1 MAAPG
6 SKWQDYLPAT
16 RHLRPPPATRNNFSP
31 CPLAPLPA
39 RPLIFMSSSHP
50 KFTSRELTV
59 MILAGFI
66 LVLAPWGWGG
76 VVLWTVAA
84 ALGFAVAAFIAVFA
98 EARTQRTAMAVWF
111 LGLLLALYGASSEG
125 AAPWTF
131 RWLDYVCF
139 PSCALFGSSV
149 AAFLLSRDLTSR
161 PALELRRDLFRSVP
175 FWTGIALFLYFAV
188 QDFNAWGIV
197 VDREAFWAKQGL
209 PGIEVGKFDI
219 RPQPYLHWLP
229 SGLNAPF
236 STVETKHPPMNAW
249 RQMMVLGA
257 PWLLFCALQ
266 FGLRRRRGYVMLG
279 WVTVIAACAVGAFG
293 FLNQLSYG
301 TILGYPVSH
310 NTTCFGTFMNR
321 NHAGVYLYLHAAVA
335 LALTFWH
342 IRRAG
347 ENTLKGGPH
356 LIAAFLAFALAL
368 LVTLTSSTG
377 GVGIVLALF
386 IISLPL
392 AYYFGFPGSRGSRKR
407 IIIVTGVAMLLS
419 AAAILAM
426 VDLKPII
433 ARFKM
438 KATTY
443 QKAGT
448 DDRAPLRRATW
459 SLISD
464 SGWQGRAWVGY
475 GAGSYR
481 WISPPYQAEQ
491 KELQRDGKLFYRAIH
506 AHNDWL
512 EMLAEWGVVGLLPI
526 FAALLWL
533 GRRLIR
539 GFHPGHPET
548 VPLALGLL
556 LLMAHAWLDL
566 LFWFTPLMFTAAFV
580 AAAMT
585 CFTEQS
591 SSESGRNPS

>member
-1 MAAPG
+1 
-6 SKWQDYLPAT
+6 
-16 RHLRPPPATRNNFSP
+16 
-31 CPLAPLPA
+31 
-39 RPLIFMSSSHP
+39 
-50 KFTSRELTV
+50 
-59 MILAGFI
+59 MILAGLI

-84 ALGFAVAAFIAVFA
+84 ALGLAAAVFVATFA
-98 EARTQRTAMAVWF
+98 EARTQRAAMAIWF
-111 LGLLLALYGASSEG
+111 LGLVLALVGASNEG
-125 AAPWTF
+125 AAPWTY

-139 PSCALFGSSV
+139 PAAAFLGSSI
-149 AAFLLSRDLTSR
+149 AAFLLSRDLTAR
-161 PALELRRDLFRSVP
+161 PAAELRRELFRSVP
-175 FWTGIALFLYFAV
+175 FWAGVALFTYFVV
-188 QDFNAWGIV
+188 QDLNAWGVV
-197 VDREAFWAKQGL
+197 VDREAFWAKQGM
-209 PGIEVGKFDI
+209 PGIDVGKFDI
-219 RPQPYLHWLP
+219 RPLPYLHWLP

-236 STVETKHPPMNAW
+236 SAADTSQPPMNAW

-266 FGLRRRRGYVMLG
+266 VGLHRRRGYVWLA
-279 WVTVIAACAVGAFG
+279 WITVLMACAVGAFG
-293 FLNQLSYG
+293 FLNQQSNG
-301 TILGYPVSH
+301 SILGYPVPY
-310 NTTCFGTFMNR
+310 NTTCFGTFMSR
-321 NHAGVYLYLHAAVA
+321 NHAGVYLYLHAALA
-335 LALTFWH
+335 LGLTFWH

-356 LIAAFLAFALAL
+356 LVAAFLAFALAL
-368 LVTLTSSTG
+368 LVALTNSTG

-386 IISLPL
+386 VVSLPL
-392 AYYFGFPGSRGSRKR
+392 AYYFGFPGSRGSRQR

-433 ARFKM
+433 ERFKM
-438 KATTY
+438 KAATY

-464 SGWQGRAWVGY
+464 AGWTGRAWVGY

-481 WISPPYQAEQ
+481 WISSPYQAQQ

-512 EMLAEWGVVGLLPI
+512 EMLADWGIVGLLAV
-526 FAALLWL
+526 FAGLFWL

-539 GFHPGHPET
+539 AFHAGHPET

-556 LLMAHAWLDL
+556 LLMAHAWVDL

-585 CFTEQS
+585 CLTDQS
-591 SSESGRNPS
+591 SAETERSSS

>member
-1 MAAPG
+1 M
-6 SKWQDYLPAT
+6 
-16 RHLRPPPATRNNFSP
+16 PP
-31 CPLAPLPA
+31 
-39 RPLIFMSSSHP
+39 SHP

-59 MILAGFI
+59 MILAGLI

-84 ALGFAVAAFIAVFA
+84 ALGLAAAVFVATFA
-98 EARTQRTAMAVWF
+98 EARTQRAAMAIWF
-111 LGLLLALYGASSEG
+111 LGLVLALVGASNEG
-125 AAPWTF
+125 AAPWTY

-139 PSCALFGSSV
+139 PAAAFLGSSI
-149 AAFLLSRDLTSR
+149 AAFLLSRDLTAR
-161 PALELRRDLFRSVP
+161 PAAELRRELFRSVP
-175 FWTGIALFLYFAV
+175 FWAGVALFTYFVV
-188 QDFNAWGIV
+188 QDLNAWGVV
-197 VDREAFWAKQGL
+197 VDREAFWAKQGM
-209 PGIEVGKFDI
+209 PGIDVGKFDI
-219 RPQPYLHWLP
+219 RPLPYLHWLP

-236 STVETKHPPMNAW
+236 SAADTSQPPMNAW

-266 FGLRRRRGYVMLG
+266 VGLHRRRGYVWLA
-279 WVTVIAACAVGAFG
+279 WITVLMACAVGAFG
-293 FLNQLSYG
+293 FLNQQSNG
-301 TILGYPVSH
+301 SILGYPVPY
-310 NTTCFGTFMNR
+310 NTTCFGTFMSR
-321 NHAGVYLYLHAAVA
+321 NHAGVYLYLHAALA
-335 LALTFWH
+335 LGLTFWH

-356 LIAAFLAFALAL
+356 LVAAFLAFALAL
-368 LVTLTSSTG
+368 LVALTNSTG

-386 IISLPL
+386 VVSLPL
-392 AYYFGFPGSRGSRKR
+392 AYYFGFPGSRGSRQR

-433 ARFKM
+433 ERFKM
-438 KATTY
+438 KAATY

-464 SGWQGRAWVGY
+464 AGWTGRAWVGY

-481 WISPPYQAEQ
+481 WISSPYQAQQ

-512 EMLAEWGVVGLLPI
+512 EMLADWGIVGLLAV
-526 FAALLWL
+526 FAGLFWL

-539 GFHPGHPET
+539 AFHAGHPET

-556 LLMAHAWLDL
+556 LLMAHAWVDL

-585 CFTEQS
+585 CLTDQS
-591 SSESGRNPS
+591 SAETERSSS

>member
-1 MAAPG
+1 M
-6 SKWQDYLPAT
+6 
-16 RHLRPPPATRNNFSP
+16 PP
-31 CPLAPLPA
+31 
-39 RPLIFMSSSHP
+39 SSP

-59 MILAGFI
+59 MILAGLI

-84 ALGFAVAAFIAVFA
+84 ALGLAVAAFVATFA
-98 EARTQRTAMAVWF
+98 EARTQRAAMAAWF
-111 LGLLLALYGASSEG
+111 LGLVLALVGASNEG
-125 AAPWTF
+125 AAPWTY

-139 PSCALFGSSV
+139 PAFALIGSSI
-149 AAFLLSRDLTSR
+149 AAFLLSRDLTAR
-161 PALELRRDLFRSVP
+161 PAAELRRELFRSVP
-175 FWTGIALFLYFAV
+175 FWVGVALFTYFVV
-188 QDFNAWGIV
+188 QDLNAWGVV
-197 VDREAFWAKQGL
+197 VDREAFWSKQGM
-209 PGIEVGKFDI
+209 PGIDVGKFDI
-219 RPQPYLHWLP
+219 RPLPYLHWLP

-236 STVETKHPPMNAW
+236 SAADTSQPPMNAW

-257 PWLLFCALQ
+257 PWLLFCALHV
-266 FGLRRRRGYVMLG
+266 GLHRRRGYVWLA
-279 WVTVIAACAVGAFG
+279 WITVLMACAVGAFG
-293 FLNQLSYG
+293 FLNQQSNG
-301 TILGYPVSH
+301 SILGYPVPY
-310 NTTCFGTFMNR
+310 NTTCFGTFMSR
-321 NHAGVYLYLHAAVA
+321 NHAGVYLYLHAALA
-335 LALTFWH
+335 LGLTFWH

-356 LIAAFLAFALAL
+356 LVAAFLAFALAL
-368 LVTLTSSTG
+368 LVALTNSTG

-386 IISLPL
+386 VVSLPL
-392 AYYFGFPGSRGSRKR
+392 AYYFGFPGSRGSRQR

-433 ARFKM
+433 ERFKM
-438 KATTY
+438 KAATY

-464 SGWQGRAWVGY
+464 AGWTGRAWVGY

-481 WISPPYQAEQ
+481 WISSPYQAQQ

-512 EMLAEWGVVGLLPI
+512 EMLADWGIVGLLAV
-526 FAALLWL
+526 FAGLFWL

-539 GFHPGHPET
+539 AFHGGHPET

-556 LLMAHAWLDL
+556 LMMAHAWVDL

-585 CFTEQS
+585 CLTDQS
-591 SSESGRNPS
+591 SSETERSSS

>member
-1 MAAPG
+1 M
-6 SKWQDYLPAT
+6 
-16 RHLRPPPATRNNFSP
+16 PP
-31 CPLAPLPA
+31 
-39 RPLIFMSSSHP
+39 SHP

-59 MILAGFI
+59 MILAGLI

-84 ALGFAVAAFIAVFA
+84 ALGLAVAAFVATFA
-98 EARTQRTAMAVWF
+98 EARTQRAAMAVWF
-111 LGLLLALYGASSEG
+111 LGLVLALVGAFLEG
-125 AAPWTF
+125 ADPWTY

-139 PSCALFGSSV
+139 PAAAFLGSSI
-149 AAFLLSRDLTSR
+149 AAFLLSRDLTAR
-161 PALELRRDLFRSVP
+161 PAAELRRELFRSVP
-175 FWTGIALFLYFAV
+175 FWAGVALFTYFVV
-188 QDFNAWGIV
+188 QDLNAWGVV
-197 VDREAFWAKQGL
+197 VDREAFWAKQGM
-209 PGIEVGKFDI
+209 PGIDVGKFDI
-219 RPQPYLHWLP
+219 RPLPYLHWLP

-236 STVETKHPPMNAW
+236 SAADTSQPPMNAW

-257 PWLLFCALQ
+257 PWLLFCSLHV
-266 FGLRRRRGYVMLG
+266 GLHRRRGYVWLA
-279 WVTVIAACAVGAFG
+279 WITVLMACAVGAFG
-293 FLNQLSYG
+293 FLNQQSNG
-301 TILGYPVSH
+301 SILGYPVPY
-310 NTTCFGTFMNR
+310 NTTCFGTFMSR
-321 NHAGVYLYLHAAVA
+321 NHAGVYLYLHAALA
-335 LALTFWH
+335 LGLTFWH

-356 LIAAFLAFALAL
+356 LVAAFLAFALAL
-368 LVTLTSSTG
+368 LVALTNSTG

-386 IISLPL
+386 ILSLPL
-392 AYYFGFPGSRGSRKR
+392 AYYFGFPGSRGSRKQ
-407 IIIVTGVAMLLS
+407 IILVTGAAMLLS
-419 AAAILAM
+419 AAAILAI
-426 VDLKPII
+426 VDLKPILE
-433 ARFKM
+433 RFKM
-438 KATTY
+438 KAATY

-464 SGWQGRAWVGY
+464 GGWTGRAWVGY

-481 WISPPYQAEQ
+481 WISSPYQAQQ

-512 EMLAEWGVVGLLPI
+512 EMLADWGIVGLLAV
-526 FAALLWL
+526 FAGLFWL

-539 GFHPGHPET
+539 AFHAGHPET

-556 LLMAHAWLDL
+556 LMMAHAWVDL

-585 CFTEQS
+585 CLTDQS
-591 SSESGRNPS
+591 SAETERSSS

>member
-1 MAAPG
+1 M
-6 SKWQDYLPAT
+6 
-16 RHLRPPPATRNNFSP
+16 PP
-31 CPLAPLPA
+31 
-39 RPLIFMSSSHP
+39 SSP

-59 MILAGFI
+59 MILAGLI

-84 ALGFAVAAFIAVFA
+84 ALGLAVAAFVATFA
-98 EARTQRTAMAVWF
+98 EARTQRAAMAVWF
-111 LGLLLALYGASSEG
+111 LGLVLAQVGAFLEG
-125 AAPWTF
+125 ADPWTY

-139 PSCALFGSSV
+139 PAFALLGSSIS
-149 AAFLLSRDLTSR
+149 AFLLSRDLTSR
-161 PALELRRDLFRSVP
+161 PAAELRRELFRSVP
-175 FWTGIALFLYFAV
+175 FWAGVTLFTYFAV
-188 QDFNAWGIV
+188 QDLNAWGVV
-197 VDREAFWAKQGL
+197 VDREAFWAKQGM
-209 PGIEVGKFDI
+209 PGIDVGKFDI

-236 STVETKHPPMNAW
+236 SAADTSQPPMNAW

-266 FGLRRRRGYVMLG
+266 VGLRRRRGYVTLG
-279 WVTVIAACAVGAFG
+279 WITALMACAVGAFG
-293 FLNQLSYG
+293 FLNQQANGS
-301 TILGYPVSH
+301 ILGYPVPY
-310 NTTCFGTFMNR
+310 NTTCFGTFMSR
-321 NHAGVYLYLHAAVA
+321 NHAGVYLYLHAAIA

-356 LIAAFLAFALAL
+356 LVAAFLAFSLAL
-368 LVTLTSSTG
+368 LVALTSSTG

-386 IISLPL
+386 VVSLPL

-407 IIIVTGVAMLLS
+407 IIIVTGAAMLLS
-419 AAAILAM
+419 AAVILT
-426 VDLKPII
+426 VIDLRPII
-433 ARFKM
+433 ERFKM
-438 KATTY
+438 KAVTY
-443 QKAGT
+443 QQAGT

-464 SGWQGRAWVGY
+464 SGWTGRAWVGY

-481 WISPPYQAEQ
+481 WISSPYQAQQ

-512 EMLAEWGVVGLLPI
+512 EMLADWGIVGLLAV
-526 FAALLWL
+526 FAGLFWL

-539 GFHPGHPET
+539 AFHAGHPET

-556 LLMAHAWLDL
+556 LMMAHAWVDL

-585 CFTEQS
+585 CLTDQS
-591 SSESGRNPS
+591 SAETERSSS

>member
-1 MAAPG
+1 M
-6 SKWQDYLPAT
+6 
-16 RHLRPPPATRNNFSP
+16 PPP
-31 CPLAPLPA
+31 
-39 RPLIFMSSSHP
+39 SSHP

-59 MILAGFI
+59 MILAGLI

-84 ALGFAVAAFIAVFA
+84 ALGLAAAAFVAVFA
-98 EARTQRTAMAVWF
+98 EARTQRHAMAVWF
-111 LGLLLALYGASSEG
+111 LGLVLALVGASNEG
-125 AAPWTF
+125 AAPWTY

-139 PSCALFGSSV
+139 PAFALIGSSI

-161 PALELRRDLFRSVP
+161 PAAELRHELFRSVP
-175 FWTGIALFLYFAV
+175 FLAGVALFTYFAV

-209 PGIEVGKFDI
+209 PGIDVGKFDI

-236 STVETKHPPMNAW
+236 SAADTSQPPMNAW
-249 RQMMVLGA
+249 RQMMVLAA

-266 FGLRRRRGYVMLG
+266 VGLRRRRGYVLLG
-279 WVTVIAACAVGAFG
+279 WITILMACAVGAFG
-293 FLNQLSYG
+293 FLNQQANGS
-301 TILGYPVSH
+301 ILGYPVPY
-310 NTTCFGTFMNR
+310 NTTCFGTFMSR
-321 NHAGVYLYLHAAVA
+321 NHAGVYLYLHAAIA

-347 ENTLKGGPH
+347 ANTLKGGPH
-356 LIAAFLAFALAL
+356 LVAAFLAFALAL

-386 IISLPL
+386 VVSLPL
-392 AYYFGFPGSRGSRKR
+392 AYYFGFPGSRGSRQR

-426 VDLKPII
+426 VDLKPILE
-433 ARFKM
+433 RFKM
-438 KATTY
+438 KAATY

-464 SGWQGRAWVGY
+464 AGWDGRAWVGY

-481 WISPPYQAEQ
+481 WISPPYQAQQ
-491 KELQRDGKLFYRAIH
+491 KEMQRDGKLFYRAIH

-512 EMLAEWGVVGLLPI
+512 EMLADWGVLGLLPVL
-526 FAALLWL
+526 AGLLWM
-533 GRRLIR
+533 GRLLIR
-539 GFHPGHPET
+539 AFHGGHPET
-548 VPLALGLL
+548 VPLALGLVL
-556 LLMAHAWLDL
+556 MMAHASVDL
-566 LFWFTPLMFTAAFV
+566 LFWFTPLMFTATFI

-585 CFTEQS
+585 CLTDQS
-591 SSESGRNPS
+591 STETARDLS